1 MLNRGRSSGLAVLAT
16 LLALGSP
23 SPAAAQFGPTSGVVA
38 EVLEGA
44 PFYVG
49 GGAFLSDT
57 LDAGATLASAESS
70 RGFCPA
76 NVPCAFTG
84 CTSYP
89 CLLGASAAS
98 AIANLPTGTLRALAR
113 SSDGRLFNTRDDE
126 GIIVPLGAHGSA
138 RMFDVISVSVPAAPA
153 GTTFPVSLTFRFA
166 GSVASNEPSL
176 GTVLATAS
184 TVAVAQLCEE
194 ELVTTEGGTLPDCR
208 NPLTFERQFTAN
220 QLGTFAGGFV
230 PGSPPP
236 PKISNSSTH
245 SFDISDALTALVA
258 ASATPRT
265 VRFHISAEIA
275 ALTDAPNAFAPGAI
289 GPGLPLPPPNE
300 VADLLHTFT
309 AEIVIDPA
317 LSATSD
323 SGVFPIRSLAAADT
337 TPPTTTA
344 TPSPA
349 PNASGWNKSNV
360 TVALAATDNAGGSG
374 VKEIHWGLSG
384 VQGGSGVIAGSAGSV
399 TITGEGA
406 TTLTYFAVDNAG
418 NVEASKTQTVR
429 LDKTPPVISGLPAAG
444 CSIWPPNHALV
455 TVGTVAAADALSG
468 LASGSPTVAA
478 TGNESATAGAAA
490 NTTGDIVID
499 GTTVRLRAERS
510 GGGGNRVYTVTASA
524 TDIAGNVATMQATC
538 TVPHDQRN

>member
-1 MLNRGRSSGLAVLAT
+1 MLNRGRSSWLAVLAM

-38 EVLEGA
+38 EALE
-44 PFYVG
+44 
-49 GGAFLSDT
+49 GAFLSDT

-76 NVPCAFTG
+76 NVPCAFAG

-113 SSDGRLFNTRDDE
+113 SSDGRLLNTRGDE

-194 ELVTTEGGTLPDCR
+194 ELVATEGGTLPDCR
-208 NPLTFERQFTAN
+208 SPLTFERQFTAN

-245 SFDISDALTALVA
+245 SFNISDALTALVA

-317 LSATSD
+317 LSAMSD
-323 SGVFPIRSLAAADT
+323 SGVFPIRSLVAADT

-349 PNASGWNKSNV
+349 PNAAGWNKSNV
-360 TVALAATDNAGGSG
+360 TVALAATDNPGGSA
-374 VKEIHWGLSG
+374 VKEIHFSVSG
-384 VQGGSGVIAGSAGSV
+384 AQGGSGVIAGPAGSV
-399 TITGEGA
+399 TITGEGT
-406 TTLTYFAVDNAG
+406 TTLTYFALDNAG
-418 NVEASKTQTVR
+418 KRFA
-429 LDKTPPVISGLPAAG
+429 P
-444 CSIWPPNHALV
+444 
-455 TVGTVAAADALSG
+455 
-468 LASGSPTVAA
+468 
-478 TGNESATAGAAA
+478 
-490 NTTGDIVID
+490 
-499 GTTVRLRAERS
+499 RS
-510 GGGGNRVYTVTASA
+510 FE
-524 TDIAGNVATMQATC
+524 
-538 TVPHDQRN
+538 